1 MKLMKKIKQ
10 RLRGEPAPRDS
21 GSSVD
26 SPISKPR
33 TRSTPVHLMS
43 TSPQRANSQRAARPV
58 AVKPVAP
65 PSHPMLPP
73 ASQTRARSYGM
84 SPVPHGMQALA
95 SFHASVEFGPWS
107 NFRSGVPELNEIRT
121 AGAWPDGAAL
131 GRGHG
136 QPYLQ
141 PQYAQA
147 IANKTKTVEGRPGVG
162 WAAGVAVGDW
172 VTFKISG
179 SGGRKLVCRV
189 RRVRRY
195 ASFRAMLVD
204 VGVAACLPPLA
215 AADGASQTMD
225 LDAAVATYHAFGT
238 MSGET
243 YAELEQR
250 AGAIAIDVE
259 PLA

>member
-1 MKLMKKIKQ
+1 MLTQNTLYPQAK
-10 RLRGEPAPRDS
+10 GEVS
-21 GSSVD
+21 
-26 SPISKPR
+26 
-33 TRSTPVHLMS
+33 
-43 TSPQRANSQRAARPV
+43 
-58 AVKPVAP
+58 
-65 PSHPMLPP
+65 
-73 ASQTRARSYGM
+73 
-84 SPVPHGMQALA
+84 
-95 SFHASVEFGPWS
+95 
-107 NFRSGVPELNEIRT
+107 
-121 AGAWPDGAAL
+121 
-131 GRGHG
+131 
-136 QPYLQ
+136 
-141 PQYAQA
+141 
-147 IANKTKTVEGRPGVG
+147 
-162 WAAGVAVGDW
+162 VAVGDW

-204 VGVAACLPPLA
+204 VGVAACLPPA
-215 AADGASQTMD
+215 AADGTSQVMD